1 MLIHPVVCVL
11 FFFFNI
17 PRLLQWHLSLST
29 WSVTNTLF
37 VLSWFLLII
46 KKIVSWFLLI
56 VRETMTLHNVFI
68 QTLGEWVK
76 QFLLLKYLFPA
87 CQMSFHPLEYLPQ
100 TFKQKSNTCVPL
112 CLVCKFGSSIT
123 LLSNSFVTFFHVV
136 WLSIFT
142 LTPLCILNLPHFISL
157 HWKSIMVWKCFV

>member
-1 MLIHPVVCVL
+1 VFY
-11 FFFFNI
+11 FFF
-17 PRLLQWHLSLST
+17 QYSK
-29 WSVTNTLF
+29 VTAVAFIIKYLISNKYSF
-37 VLSWFLLII
+37 ILSWFLLII

-56 VRETMTLHNVFI
+56 LRETMTLHNVFI

-76 QFLLLKYLFPA
+76 QFLLLKDLFPA

-112 CLVCKFGSSIT
+112 CLVCKFGSSVT

-142 LTPLCILNLPHFISL
+142 RTPLCILNLPHFISL
-157 HWKSIMVWKCFV
+157 H